1 MQDKLKTSNNSSQQ
15 LKSSGRAT
23 PANSKPAET
32 GNSLDESPK
41 VRKRLFKV
49 KDAESRERTP

>member
-1 MQDKLKTSNNSSQQ
+1 MQDKLQSSNISSHQQ
-15 LKSSGRAT
+15 KSSGRGT